1 MKLKTLSLVGGL
13 LVTSHSAFAIFE
25 FDGGGDGVD
34 FFDEAN
40 WVDTDTSMDP
50 APDTINSSDV
60 SGFVGIANDLTI
72 GGTFEVEGDGLNV
85 RLTDGFTLTVED
97 DATVSALVF
106 SAPGGET
113 ANVVLSDNAILT
125 ATQNIARTAFVA
137 SGDSDIVFTN
147 TAGLTSGVNTL
158 DLASDWTG
166 TITLTQV
173 TNQNLVGDLFDT
185 VSIAG
190 TAATEGDFIREDFTT
205 TLGTVVGTIFRLVAG
220 PPPPVEPP
228 VETPVEGGTFV
239 FDGGPDGTGVD
250 FFDEAN
256 WTDTTTG
263 MDPAADTINP
273 NGGAFTGITSD
284 ITIGGSFAV
293 AGATVSGNIRLSNS
307 LTLTLEDDATL
318 FSQVFS
324 APNDGTTSNIVL
336 TDNTELTVTQNIART
351 AFDISG
357 GADLIFS
364 GTSPEFT
371 TDTLNV
377 DSGWTGTIS
386 ITNAAATSRTLIGN
400 NVSGLFNTVTI
411 DGTPATEADF
421 LRVEVTEGEPAVVT
435 STTFSLATGSSGI
448 ELRISEANGAL
459 NFEWNSTSSAQYD
472 LRSATTLDSDPAT
485 WPPYNDG
492 TTTFENIAA
501 NASGTNTLTGVN
513 LVGGT
518 RFFVITEQ

>member
-1 MKLKTLSLVGGL
+1 MKLRLFSLVGMA
-13 LVTSHSAFAIFE
+13 LVTSHSAFA
-25 FDGGGDGVD
+25 V
-34 FFDEAN
+34 
-40 WVDTDTSMDP
+40 
-50 APDTINSSDV
+50 
-60 SGFVGIANDLTI
+60 
-72 GGTFEVEGDGLNV
+72 
-85 RLTDGFTLTVED
+85 
-97 DATVSALVF
+97 
-106 SAPGGET
+106 
-113 ANVVLSDNAILT
+113 
-125 ATQNIARTAFVA
+125 
-137 SGDSDIVFTN
+137 
-147 TAGLTSGVNTL
+147 
-158 DLASDWTG
+158 
-166 TITLTQV
+166 
-173 TNQNLVGDLFDT
+173 
-185 VSIAG
+185 
-190 TAATEGDFIREDFTT
+190 
-205 TLGTVVGTIFRLVAG
+205 
-220 PPPPVEPP
+220 
-228 VETPVEGGTFV
+228 FV
-239 FDGGPDGTGVD
+239 FDGDVDDD
-250 FFDEAN
+250 FFNEAN
-256 WTDTTTG
+256 WTDSTTG
-263 MDPAADTINP
+263 MDPAANTINP
-273 NGGAFTGITSD
+273 NGGGFTGITSD

-293 AGATVSGNIRLSNS
+293 AGATVLGNIRLSNS

-324 APNDGTTSNIVL
+324 APNGGTTNIVL

-364 GTSPEFT
+364 GPSPEFT